1 MKTTINFLM
10 NIMMSALLLS
20 SCGTHETSDKSSN
33 VQVDTFKY
41 FVEQFA
47 DLKILRYQVP
57 GFDTLSLKQKELL
70 YYLSQAALAGRDILW
85 DQNGKY
91 NLAIR
96 KVLENIVETYKG
108 DRKIP
113 DFEKFMVYTKRV
125 WFSNGIYHHYSTD
138 KILPEFSKEYF
149 KELVKNS
156 DQSKFVLP
164 QGKNL
169 EQLLAMIEPVIF
181 DPTVLPKRVCLDP
194 SKDMIK
200 NSACNFYEEVTEKEV
215 TAYYNKMKNPK
226 DTTPISHGLNSRLVE
241 ENGKLVEEVWKSG
254 GMYGAAIDVI
264 VKWLEKAAAVA
275 EDSTQKKEIEMLI
288 SFYKTG
294 SLKTWDEYNIVWAKD
309 TKPKV
314 DYVNGFIEVY
324 GDPLG
329 FRATWEAV
337 ANFRNDEATE
347 RSIKLS
353 KNAQWFEDHSPVD
366 PRFKKSKVK
375 GVTAK
380 VITVVQ
386 LGGDCS
392 PSTPIGINLPNAEW
406 IRKDFGSKSV
416 TLENITYAYDQ
427 VGNKSGFLEE
437 FAASQEEIDLIKK
450 YGFISDNLHTDLHE
464 CLGHASGQM
473 LKGVHVETLKNYFST
488 LEEARADLFGLYYI
502 MDPKIIELG
511 LLPSADAAKAEYM
524 GQIRNGLMTQ
534 LVRIEPGK
542 DIEEAHMRNRQ
553 LIASWCYEQG
563 RKDNVIEFF
572 KKDGKTFVRINDFGK
587 LRELFGK
594 LLAEV
599 QRIKSEGDYQA
610 GKELVENY
618 GVKVDQDL
626 LKEVKERYSKLNL
639 APYNGFINPVL
650 VPVENEGKI
659 TNIKIEY
666 PDDFT
671 KQMLEYGNKYSYLP
685 VFN

>member
-1 MKTTINFLM
+1 MKKLIKTLA
-10 NIMMSALLLS
+10 NIMASILLLT
-20 SCGTHETSDKSSN
+20 SCTNKGTTDKNSE
-33 VQVDTFKY
+33 VPTDTFKY
-41 FVEQFA
+41 FIEKFA

-70 YYLSQAALAGRDILW
+70 YYLSQASLAGRDILW

-108 DRKIP
+108 DRKST

-149 KELVKNS
+149 DELVKNS
-156 DQSKFVLP
+156 DRSKFILP
-164 QGKNL
+164 KGKTL
-169 EQLLAMIEPVIF
+169 DQLMTLIIPVMF
-181 DPTVLPKRVCLDP
+181 DPSILPKRVWLNP
-194 SKDMIK
+194 SKDMVK
-200 NSACNFYEEVTEKEV
+200 NSACNFYDGVSEKEV
-215 TAYYNKMKNPK
+215 TAYYTKLKNSK
-226 DTTPISHGLNSRLVE
+226 DSSPLSFGLNSKLVK
-241 ENGKLVEEVWKSG
+241 ENGKLAEIVWKSG
-254 GMYGAAIDVI
+254 GMYGSAIDEI
-264 VKWLEKAAAVA
+264 VKWLEKAATVA
-275 EDSTQKKEIEMLI
+275 ENSTQKKEIEMLI

-294 SLKTWDEYNIVWAKD
+294 NLKTWDEYNIVWAKD

-329 FRATWEAV
+329 YRATWEAV
-337 ANFRNDEATE
+337 TNFRNDEATE

-366 PRFKKSKVK
+366 PRFKKPKVK

-427 VGNKSGFLEE
+427 AAKKTGFLEE
-437 FAASQEEIDLIKK
+437 FAASQEEIDLIRK

-473 LKGVHVETLKNYFST
+473 LKGVRAETLKNYFST

-511 LLPSADAAKAEYM
+511 LLPSSDAAKAEYM

-553 LIASWCYEQG
+553 LIASWCYEHG
-563 RKDNVIEFF
+563 RKDNVIGFF
-572 KKDGKTFVRINDFGK
+572 KKDGKTYVKINDFEK
-587 LRELFGK
+587 LRNLFGQ

-639 APYNGFINPVL
+639 APYSGFINPVL
-650 VPVENEGKI
+650 TPVEHDGKI
-659 TNIKIEY
+659 TDIKIEY

-671 KQMLEYGNKYSYLP
+671 KQMLDYGKNFSYLP